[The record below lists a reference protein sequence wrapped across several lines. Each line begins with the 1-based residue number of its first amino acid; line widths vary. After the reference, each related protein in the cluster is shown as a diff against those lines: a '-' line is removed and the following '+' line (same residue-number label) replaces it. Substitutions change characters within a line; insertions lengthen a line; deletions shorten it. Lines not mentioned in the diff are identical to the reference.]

1 MLKIEET
8 KEKSHQK
15 KSSFSSSFRLKK
27 QRYSKIITYL
37 VYKNKIEQQLDDQLT
52 DS

>member
-1 MLKIEET
+1 MKKLKKRVT
-8 KEKSHQK
+8 KK
-15 KSSFSSSFRLKK
+15 KSSFRLKK

>member
-1 MLKIEET
+1 MLKIVET
-8 KEKSHQK
+8 KEKSHK
-15 KSSFSSSFRLKK
+15 KSVFRLKK
-27 QRYSKIITYL
+27 QRCSKIITYL